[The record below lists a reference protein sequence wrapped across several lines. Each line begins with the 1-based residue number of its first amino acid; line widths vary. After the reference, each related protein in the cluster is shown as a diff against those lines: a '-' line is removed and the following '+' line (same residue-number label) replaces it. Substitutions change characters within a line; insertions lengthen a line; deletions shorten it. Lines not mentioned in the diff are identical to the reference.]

1 MQNKKL
7 PIKIKLLYYLS
18 IFEFPKNPLSGI
30 LTKISEISSINFS
43 NEEELYFLLINKK
56 NISNMLYVEDKVINI
71 PYNDKTKYSIDY
83 FFYLSLILNEDTN
96 LTDYKFSVE
105 HIKYL
110 YNYQKSI
117 NNNNKYKKII
127 IAKIIIRLINYY
139 IYIGLDDFNKDID
152 IYLKKILKEN
162 KDFVKGNINTFNE
175 LGLNFDEKYC
185 IKTELD
191 VIYSDIILAFL
202 KKQML
207 YNIKYEHLILI
218 QLELKSI
225 KLTNIMI
232 EKLSKELNVEN
243 KNFKKYKINNEKDLY
258 NEEVINFYYILLKF
272 IFKNNIFI
280 YHFHFLLNFRIIMIK
295 IINSKTILKLNED
308 NKDKLEY
315 IIKRITDSDYYF
327 NKYLKYNIFEPLKSI
342 LTYYKNYLFESK
354 KEEINS
360 IEKIIKNNT
369 NDKACTKYLQDYEKA
384 QIMNLKFPVINYFFL
399 QKNNT
404 IEKTENE
411 LNVYVNIWENI
422 EKKIKE
428 NKFNEIDDKNKQ
440 ILFNYLDNENN
451 KEIFK
456 NIIGE
461 KNFKILYLEFRD
473 YIYDEESKIYNEY
486 DEVASNDDN
495 KKEISN
501 FNENENISEISNE
514 KSIGEDNFLS
524 EQIFDSK
531 NDFDIESFGNI
542 STISLE
548 NSNEDSILS
557 SSSFND
563 DQLDNLKFISSI

>member
-18 IFEFPKNPLSGI
+18 IFEFPENPLSG
-30 LTKISEISSINFS
+30 LFSKISEISKINFN

-56 NISNMLYVEDKVINI
+56 NISNILYVEDKVINF
-71 PYNDKTKYSIDY
+71 PYNEKTKYSLDY
-83 FFYLSLILNEDTN
+83 FFYSSLLLNEETN
-96 LTDYKFSVE
+96 LIDYKFSVE

-117 NNNNKYKKII
+117 GNSNKYKKII

-139 IYIGLDDFNKDID
+139 INIYLDDFNKDTD

-162 KDFVKGNINTFNE
+162 KDFVKDNINIFIE
-175 LGLNFDEKYC
+175 LGLNFDENYF

-191 VIYSDIILAFL
+191 IIYSDIILAFL
-202 KKQML
+202 KKQIL
-207 YNIKYEHLILI
+207 YDIKYESLILI

-225 KLTNIMI
+225 KLTNNMI

-258 NEEVINFYYILLKF
+258 NEEIINFYYFLLKF

-280 YHFHFLLNFRIIMIK
+280 YHIHFLLNFRIIIIK
-295 IINSKTILKLNED
+295 LINGKTILKLNED

-342 LTYYKNYLFESK
+342 LKYYKNYLFESK

-369 NDKACTKYLQDYEKA
+369 NDKTCTKYLQDYEKA
-384 QIMNLKFPVINYFFL
+384 QIMNQKFPIINFFFL
-399 QKNNT
+399 QKNNN
-404 IEKTENE
+404 IEKTEND
-411 LNVYVNIWENI
+411 LNDYANIWENI

-428 NKFNEIDDKNKQ
+428 NKFKEIDDKNKQ
-440 ILFNYLDNENN
+440 ILFNYLDNDNN

-461 KNFKILYLEFRD
+461 KNFKVLYLEFRD
-473 YIYDEESKIYNEY
+473 YIYDEENKKYNEY
-486 DEVASNDDN
+486 DEVASNEEN
-495 KKEISN
+495 KEEIIN
-501 FNENENISEISNE
+501 FNENENISEVSNA
-514 KSIGEDNFLS
+514 KSLDEDNFLS

-531 NDFDIESFGNI
+531 NDFNIESLGNI

-548 NSNEDSILS
+548 
-557 SSSFND
+557 
-563 DQLDNLKFISSI
+563 KFK

>member
-1 MQNKKL
+1 M
-7 PIKIKLLYYLS
+7 
-18 IFEFPKNPLSGI
+18 
-30 LTKISEISSINFS
+30 
-43 NEEELYFLLINKK
+43 
-56 NISNMLYVEDKVINI
+56 
-71 PYNDKTKYSIDY
+71 
-83 FFYLSLILNEDTN
+83 
-96 LTDYKFSVE
+96 
-105 HIKYL
+105 
-110 YNYQKSI
+110 
-117 NNNNKYKKII
+117 
-127 IAKIIIRLINYY
+127 
-139 IYIGLDDFNKDID
+139 
-152 IYLKKILKEN
+152 
-162 KDFVKGNINTFNE
+162 
-175 LGLNFDEKYC
+175 
-185 IKTELD
+185 
-191 VIYSDIILAFL
+191 
-202 KKQML
+202 
-207 YNIKYEHLILI
+207 
-218 QLELKSI
+218 
-225 KLTNIMI
+225 
-232 EKLSKELNVEN
+232 
-243 KNFKKYKINNEKDLY
+243 
-258 NEEVINFYYILLKF
+258 
-272 IFKNNIFI
+272 
-280 YHFHFLLNFRIIMIK
+280 
-295 IINSKTILKLNED
+295 
-308 NKDKLEY
+308 
-315 IIKRITDSDYYF
+315 
-327 NKYLKYNIFEPLKSI
+327 
-342 LTYYKNYLFESK
+342 
-354 KEEINS
+354 
-360 IEKIIKNNT
+360 
-369 NDKACTKYLQDYEKA
+369 
-384 QIMNLKFPVINYFFL
+384 

-473 YIYDEESKIYNEY
+473 YIYDEESKMYNEY